1 MKFYVISIPRLRLYY
16 QNIYL
21 TYQRIIQTLSDLQDG
36 VAKEMV
42 DDLKHQ
48 SFLGR
53 PSLGDLRG
61 LLGCV

>member
-21 TYQRIIQTLSDLQDG
+21 TYQRIIQNLSDLQDG

-42 DDLKHQ
+42 DDLNHQ

-53 PSLGDLRG
+53 PSLGDLRR